1 MTEPKDPLLKDDKK
15 KMDWQLFEDLCQIH
29 CTQAEIAN
37 IFRIKRDTLTAR
49 AQKHYGRPFEEIY
62 KTFTDN
68 GKASIRRTQFKM
80 AHQHVAMAIW
90 IGKQW
95 LGQRDNEKI
104 ENTEAKKSFED
115 FNALMTRLLESQVK
129 TIAPVE
135 PQVKPQVEV

>member
-1 MTEPKDPLLKDDKK
+1 MARGKTPI
-15 KMDWQLFEDLCQIH
+15 DWQLFEDLCQIH
-29 CTQAEIAN
+29 CTQSEIAN
-37 IFRIKRDTLTAR
+37 ILHISTDTLFSR
-49 AQKHYGRPFEEIY
+49 AQEHYGKPFQEIY
-62 KTFTDN
+62 KIYTDK
-68 GKASIRRTQFKM
+68 GKASIRRTQYKM

-104 ENTEAKKSFED
+104 ENSEAKKSFED

-135 PQVKPQVEV
+135 TQVDAQIKP